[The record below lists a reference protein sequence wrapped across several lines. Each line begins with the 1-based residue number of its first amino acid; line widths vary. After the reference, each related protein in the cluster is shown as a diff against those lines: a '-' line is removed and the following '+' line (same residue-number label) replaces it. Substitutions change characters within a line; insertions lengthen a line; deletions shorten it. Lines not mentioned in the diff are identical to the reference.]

1 MASRSLTRSSVYRIR
16 YRRVRRRLRYWIG
29 PDPLAA
35 PTLSFVYS
43 TINAIRISWTA
54 ATGGHAPLAYDV
66 YRDGVLL
73 AANQVSPF
81 DDSSVSVDTMYA
93 YAVKVNDAVNGAT
106 ATSNSVSCA
115 LPYDGAAL
123 GSGGGSRISGILTGG
138 RL

>member
-1 MASRSLTRSSVYRIR
+1 MAFRSLTRSSVYRIR
-16 YRRVRRRLRYWIG
+16 YRRVRRKLRYWIG
-29 PDPLAA
+29 PDPLVA

-54 ATGGHAPLAYDV
+54 ATGGHAPLTYDV

-73 AANQVSPF
+73 AANQVAPF

-93 YAVKVNDAVNGAT
+93 YTVKVNDALSLN

-123 GSGGGSRISGILTGG
+123 GAGSGSRITGMLTGG